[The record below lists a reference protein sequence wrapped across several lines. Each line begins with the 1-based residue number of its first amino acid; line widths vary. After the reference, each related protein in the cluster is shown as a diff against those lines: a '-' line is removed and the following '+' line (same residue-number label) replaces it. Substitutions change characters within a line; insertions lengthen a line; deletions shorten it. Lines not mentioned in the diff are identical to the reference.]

1 MPKIGGAQE
10 ILDQLMELE
19 EERIVDGFHQE
30 V

>member
-1 MPKIGGAQE
+1 MPEIGGAQE